1 MINTPMMFCRL
12 CLAENADAVDICPY
26 CGTPNMVKPYTVSI
40 TVEVEVEAFTSL
52 EAVHT
57 AVECAN
63 GTLMTYITNV
73 DVVQDSDNDDQ

>member
-12 CLAENADAVDICPY
+12 CLAENPHAHDICEY
-26 CGTPNMVKPYTVSI
+26 CGTSNMMKPYTVVI
-40 TVEVEVEAFTSL
+40 TLEVEVDAFTSL

-57 AVECAN
+57 AVDSAN

-73 DVVQDSDNDDQ
+73 DVVQDSDGDDQ